1 MHNKEEDDVTLAS
14 YQAGA
19 KRYVERTPA
28 LGPQLSAY
36 LDTVAARV
44 GAGGTV
50 LEVGSGPGRAAAYLE
65 TKLLRVFRTDATP
78 AFVEMMRSGGYEAE
92 LLDVRTDDLG
102 GPFDAIV
109 ATAVLLHLNP
119 SELET
124 FLQRAHDAVVDH
136 GIIAFTLKEGDGSA
150 WTTEKLDLP
159 RHFTYWRERGLRDL
173 MTRTKWRPMI
183 VDRVN
188 LAVPW
193 LFVIA
198 VSDADR

>member
-1 MHNKEEDDVTLAS
+1 MHKDKDDVTLAS

-36 LDTVAARV
+36 LDTIAARV
-44 GAGGTV
+44 GAGGSV

-78 AFVEMMRSGGYEAE
+78 AFVEMMRSGGYDAE

-109 ATAVLLHLNP
+109 AAAVLLHLTP
-119 SELET
+119 SELEA
-124 FLQRAHDAVVDH
+124 FLQRAHNAVVDR

-159 RHFTYWRERGLRDL
+159 RHFTYWREPGLRTL
-173 MTRTKWRPMI
+173 MTRTKWKPLI
-183 VDRVN
+183 VDRVE
-188 LAVPW
+188 LATPW

-198 VSDADR
+198 ESDADR